1 MTVATQVVDVDVH
14 VAPQTVEPL
23 LAHMEPYWADYV
35 ANAELRL
42 SPTMNGMY
50 PPVAFL
56 PGRGG
61 TIAVP
66 RHSTSCAPAWAT
78 TGPRCSTA

>member
-1 MTVATQVVDVDVH
+1 MVDVDVH

-42 SPTMNGMY
+42 SPTMNGLY

-56 PGRGG
+56 AGEEEG
-61 TIAVP
+61 TRPAASP
-66 RHSTSCAPAWAT
+66 RRSTSCAPAWAT
-78 TGPRCSTA
+78 TGWPC

>member
-42 SPTMNGMY
+42 SPTMNGLY

-56 PGRGG
+56 AGEEEGTVAARPRDARRAARRPG
-61 TIAVP
+61 
-66 RHSTSCAPAWAT
+66 
-78 TGPRCSTA
+78 